1 MEMQTD
7 VVPRRSMRIVMGAA
21 GRLARTQGM
30 TEKSV
35 VPKHKMLRPKSAAC
49 QPGKMQ
55 RDQRTTAAFLNPPL
69 TRMANV

>member
-35 VPKHKMLRPKSAAC
+35 VPKHKMLRPKSAVC
-49 QPGKMQ
+49 GPEKMR
-55 RDQRTTAAFLNPPL
+55 RDRRTTVASLNQRSTQL
-69 TRMANV
+69 ASV